1 MARSALDAAMALL
14 GRRDYASPE
23 LAARLVNDGFD
34 PAEVGSAVVELAERR
49 LIDDSR
55 YVDNF
60 IRSHSGR
67 GHGPVRIRR
76 DLLALGLPGDLI
88 DGGLRSGPDFDALC
102 RDIRRRRFG
111 AEPPG
116 AWKEKARQARFL
128 QYRGFS
134 SDHIRSALGADP
146 DLEE

>member
-1 MARSALDAAMALL
+1 MPRSALDAAVALL

-23 LAARLVNDGFD
+23 LAARLGDDGFD
-34 PAEVGSAVVELAERR
+34 PAEVRSAVVELAERR
-49 LIDDSR
+49 LIDDPR
-55 YVDNF
+55 YIDNF

-76 DLLALGLPGDLI
+76 DLLALGLPGELI
-88 DGGLRSGPDFDALC
+88 DSALRSGPDFDALC
-102 RDIRRRRFG
+102 REIRRRRFG
-111 AEPPG
+111 AEPPE

-134 SDHIRSALGADP
+134 SDHIRSALGAHP